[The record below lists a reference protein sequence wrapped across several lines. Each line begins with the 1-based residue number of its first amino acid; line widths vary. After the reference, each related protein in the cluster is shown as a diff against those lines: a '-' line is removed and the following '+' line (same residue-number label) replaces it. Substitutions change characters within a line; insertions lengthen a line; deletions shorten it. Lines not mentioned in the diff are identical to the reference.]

1 MMIQLPKLQMHKG
14 KNLRIPIV
22 WKFLSF
28 ESWLQGHHPKNMLSG
43 HEIAIENMLDR
54 ELKEIVAYA

>member
-1 MMIQLPKLQMHKG
+1 MHKG
-14 KNLRIPIV
+14 KNLRIPNV

-43 HEIAIENMLDR
+43 HEIAIKNMLDL
-54 ELKEIVAYA
+54 ELEEIVAYA